1 MTKDKL
7 IIIASSGTGGHIYPG
22 ISLAEEFKNKGY
34 RSIFFISNNAI
45 SKEILKRSGFEYV
58 TFDVFGMP
66 RGITIAFIIFLIKI
80 KLAFLKALK
89 KIIKLKPFAVIG
101 MGGYIAIPVIF
112 AAKIL
117 HKKNFI
123 HEQNIIPGKA
133 NLLLSK
139 ITNKTFISFQSSKV
153 YLKNTF
159 FSGCPIRNEILLASK
174 EKSLQIF
181 KFSNRI
187 PTVLIFGGSLGAAN
201 LNKTACETLLK
212 LSIKNEFQV
221 LHVTG
226 CKNYAEIEKKVTG
239 ISNYRVFRY
248 MHDIGIA
255 YAASDI
261 VVCRSGACTV
271 FELEALNKHAVL
283 VPYPYA
289 ADNHQYLNA
298 KEIEK
303 KDKVVILEEK
313 NLTRK
318 KLSMILYILK
328 KNIKNSRVK
337 NIVRSPQELI
347 FEEIMKC
354 LKF

>member
-34 RSIFFISNNAI
+34 KPIFFISDNAI
-45 SKEILKRSGFEYV
+45 SREILKRSGFEYV

-66 RGITIAFIIFLIKI
+66 RGITIAFVMFLIKL

-89 KIIKLKPFAVIG
+89 QIIKLKPLAVIG
-101 MGGYIAIPVIF
+101 MGGYISIPVIF

-123 HEQNIIPGKA
+123 HEQNIVPGKA
-133 NLLLSK
+133 NLLLSRV
-139 ITNKTFISFQSSKV
+139 TNKTFISFQSSKV
-153 YLKNTF
+153 YLNNTF
-159 FSGCPIRNEILLASK
+159 FSGCPIRNDILLASK
-174 EKSLQIF
+174 EKSLLTF
-181 KFSNRI
+181 KFLNKI
-187 PTVLIFGGSLGAAN
+187 PTVLVFGGSLGAVN
-201 LNKTACETLLK
+201 LNKTVCETLFD
-212 LSIKNEFQV
+212 LSIRDEFQV

-226 CKNYAEIEKKVTG
+226 CENYAEIEKKVKG

-261 VVCRSGACTV
+261 VICRSGACTI

-289 ADNHQYLNA
+289 TGNHQYLNA

-303 KDKVVILEEK
+303 KDAVIILEEK
-313 NLTRK
+313 NLTK
-318 KLSMILYILK
+318 KNLSEVLYVLK
-328 KNIKNSRVK
+328 RNIKNRGVK
-337 NIVRSPQELI
+337 NITKSSQKLI

>member
-22 ISLAEEFKNKGY
+22 ISLAEEFKNRGY
-34 RSIFFISNNAI
+34 RVIFFISDNVI
-45 SKEILKRSGFEYV
+45 SREILKLSGFEYV

-66 RGITIAFIIFLIKI
+66 RGITIAFVMFLIKL
-80 KLAFLKALK
+80 KFAFLKALK
-89 KIIKLKPFAVIG
+89 QIIKLKPLAVIG

-123 HEQNIIPGKA
+123 HEQNIVPGKA
-133 NLLLSK
+133 NLLLSRV
-139 ITNKTFISFQSSKV
+139 TNKTFISFQSSKV
-153 YLKNTF
+153 HLKNTF
-159 FSGCPIRNEILLASK
+159 FSGCPIRNDILLASK
-174 EKSLQIF
+174 KKSLQTF
-181 KFSNRI
+181 KFLNRI
-187 PTVLIFGGSLGAAN
+187 PTVLVFGGSLGAVN
-201 LNKTACETLLK
+201 LNKVVCDTLFD
-212 LSIKNEFQV
+212 LSIKDEFQV

-226 CKNYAEIEKKVTG
+226 HKNYAEIEGKVSG

-261 VVCRSGACTV
+261 VICRSGACTI

-289 ADNHQYLNA
+289 TGNHQYLNA
-298 KEIEK
+298 KKIEK
-303 KDKVVILEEK
+303 KDTVIILEEK
-313 NLTRK
+313 NLTK
-318 KLSMILYILK
+318 KRLSEVLYVLK
-328 KNIKNSRVK
+328 SNIKNCSVK
-337 NIVRSPQELI
+337 NIAKSSQELI